1 MAVADHP
8 IEYRHRPFLC
18 GVIGVWTAEA
28 LHRLI
33 VAGPPGLVAVPTP
46 SRARLFATDPD
57 CVRHSSSGHSWTA
70 AAGSDHGERLSAGLS
85 WDDRSV
91 TLRADA
97 LGLNELYYRRIGR
110 AVFFASRIVPLLAA
124 GEGKLTTDW
133 EAWADVMAFG
143 YPLADRTPFRQVRR
157 MTPGSGWT
165 VRDGSD
171 PQSET
176 RSWPFTSTDLPV
188 APSLMAAI
196 VSRNIP
202 RVSRRRP
209 IILLS
214 GGWDS
219 RMLAGLA
226 RTRSLRRPVAWTTSP
241 DDGWDHDVSLADPV
255 ARSLRLTHR
264 VHIPDGD
271 AFRRHATTTR
281 RRVQYQ
287 TYMHTWLSS
296 LAGILSRTRAPL
308 IDGLAGDVLLK
319 SLFVGAHVAEISDR
333 QERMNQVRASLSVQL
348 DDRAVFS
355 PAVGEFVLDASRA
368 GFSQAIESIPDM
380 PGDATVAVLITR
392 TMRGIASSP
401 LWVFGPENDVRLP
414 FVDPA
419 VITAALTVP
428 IAAKAGGEY
437 YRQVLIEACPRAA
450 ALPSTND
457 PLPDTPRGSRRQSNM
472 GSLSWMSNLVRTS
485 EDAIRVLTP
494 GMQQAV
500 LGDDPEELGRLGRLN
515 APLRMLQVA
524 SMLAQWQI
532 DYGAVL
538 GDVGRAPWTNR

>member
-1 MAVADHP
+1 
-8 IEYRHRPFLC
+8 
-18 GVIGVWTAEA
+18 
-28 LHRLI
+28 
-33 VAGPPGLVAVPTP
+33 
-46 SRARLFATDPD
+46 
-57 CVRHSSSGHSWTA
+57 
-70 AAGSDHGERLSAGLS
+70 
-85 WDDRSV
+85 
-91 TLRADA
+91 
-97 LGLNELYYRRIGR
+97 
-110 AVFFASRIVPLLAA
+110 
-124 GEGKLTTDW
+124 
-133 EAWADVMAFG
+133 
-143 YPLADRTPFRQVRR
+143 
-157 MTPGSGWT
+157 
-165 VRDGSD
+165 
-171 PQSET
+171 
-176 RSWPFTSTDLPV
+176 
-188 APSLMAAI
+188 
-196 VSRNIP
+196 
-202 RVSRRRP
+202 
-209 IILLS
+209 
-214 GGWDS
+214 
-219 RMLAGLA
+219 
-226 RTRSLRRPVAWTTSP
+226 
-241 DDGWDHDVSLADPV
+241 
-255 ARSLRLTHR
+255 
-264 VHIPDGD
+264 
-271 AFRRHATTTR
+271 
-281 RRVQYQ
+281 
-287 TYMHTWLSS
+287 MHTWLSS